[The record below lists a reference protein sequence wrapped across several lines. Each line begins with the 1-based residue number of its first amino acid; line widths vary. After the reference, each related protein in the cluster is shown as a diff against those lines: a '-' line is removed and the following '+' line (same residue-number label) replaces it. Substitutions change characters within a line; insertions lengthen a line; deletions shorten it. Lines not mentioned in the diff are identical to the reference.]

1 MATEPETREHEAWE
15 ARYKHAK
22 AARTWDAVAQEKPDR
37 RAVSEILARWMY
49 AYEAADAEAEAA
61 FRALAATERELGDRE
76 IDTPLPL
83 APNVIEARRKP

>member
-1 MATEPETREHEAWE
+1 
-15 ARYKHAK
+15 
-22 AARTWDAVAQEKPDR
+22 
-37 RAVSEILARWMY
+37 MY

-76 IDTPLPL
+76 FDSPLPL